1 MTNQPPSPPPPPSS
15 GMPPPSGAP
24 TGASA
29 ADLGVRFGAR
39 AIDTILFYIVF
50 IILALVVLVP
60 LILTGGAGDDPA
72 GVADALGGGGVSA
85 GSIISGL
92 IGLALIF
99 AFFVAFDTTM
109 GGTPGKKILNL
120 TIQGE
125 SGGNPT
131 AAESVKRN
139 AWLAFN
145 IIPLIGWLLTL
156 GSAIY
161 IAVTISQSSSNVGW
175 HDTFAGTRVV
185 KS

>member
-1 MTNQPPSPPPPPSS
+1 MSNQPPSPPPPPSS
-15 GMPPPSGAP
+15 GMPPPSDSP
-24 TGASA
+24 TGASG
-29 ADLGVRFGAR
+29 ADLGIRFGAR

-60 LILTGGAGDDPA
+60 LVLSSGSSDDPA

-92 IGLALIF
+92 VALVLIF
-99 AFFVAFDTTM
+99 GFFVAFDTTM

-131 AAESVKRN
+131 PAESVKRN

-145 IIPLIGWLLTL
+145 IIPFIGWLLVL
-156 GSAIY
+156 AAGIY
-161 IAVTISQSSSNVGW
+161 IAVTISQSSNNVGW

>member
-24 TGASA
+24 AGASG

-50 IILALVVLVP
+50 LILALVVLVP
-60 LILTGGAGDDPA
+60 VVLSSGSGGDAA

-85 GSIISGL
+85 GSIISGI
-92 IGLALIF
+92 IGLVLTF
-99 AFFVAFDTTM
+99 GFFVIFDTTM

-120 TIQGE
+120 AIQGE

-145 IIPLIGWLLTL
+145 IIPLIGWVLVL

-161 IAVTISQSSSNVGW
+161 IAVTISRSSNNVGW